1 MLVLQSTRDEAPLPH
16 TQMRKSKLRKIIEM
30 FALIYPPPKDDRVF
44 KVEAAARML
53 SNVKKRHWQIRWER
67 LVH

>member
-1 MLVLQSTRDEAPLPH
+1 
-16 TQMRKSKLRKIIEM
+16 M